1 MARKVFIGRAWPVW
15 PTHVRIT
22 DGTKQEMEKFQAA
35 FREVMQAKPARNV
48 ASRER
53 ELWANLDGVRIP
65 PKQSLNA

>member
-1 MARKVFIGRAWPVW
+1 
-15 PTHVRIT
+15 
-22 DGTKQEMEKFQAA
+22 MEKFQAA